1 MFPGIASRGGGGNS
15 PSPSIGLVLP
25 DVTEESEGTPS
36 TFSSGLGSLV
46 RLSFDDTDTFCSAVS
61 CFTLLS
67 SESTFGE
74 FWISFVKSS
83 TVGIFEAK
91 ASEILVFSFL
101 RTNRINPTT
110 IRKEN
115 MVI

>member
-1 MFPGIASRGGGGNS
+1 MTIFSFLIVVGLILLVLRKEKTKISDALASKIPTVDDLTNDIQNS
-15 PSPSIGLVLP
+15 PN
-25 DVTEESEGTPS
+25 
-36 TFSSGLGSLV
+36 
-46 RLSFDDTDTFCSAVS
+46 A
-61 CFTLLS
+61 
-67 SESTFGE
+67 FGE